1 MFKKVFVTKNMCVL
15 FFQDI
20 DKFNKTSINR
30 LIENSKP
37 DPEVLQKSDYLF
49 HWLQDVFKVFKRFNF
64 IVLFTVGLFYFCESF
79 FQNQNRR
86 SKYSLL
92 LQL

>member
-1 MFKKVFVTKNMCVL
+1 MYWNVFVIKNICVL

-49 HWLQDVFKVFKRFNF
+49 RWLQDIFKVFKCFKF
-64 IVLFTVGLFYFCESF
+64 IVLITVGLF
-79 FQNQNRR
+79 
-86 SKYSLL
+86 
-92 LQL
+92 